1 MFDSAP
7 FTVQPWKN
15 ETYLQGHLL
24 DNILNNHFLSEYMQ
38 WNYAS
43 FNVTLNYLMH
53 ENLEQIIIV
62 KLLVISQTVP
72 FTLCA
77 ARTIIFQRE
86 NLNYLIVCF
95 TQCTLSFQKSLFSI
109 ADLFA
114 VHYLW
119 VVCSKDKCCVVTQCT
134 ADIHITWLVYVRTY
148 CMPIA
153 TLDQNKWTWLLY
165 KEGKFPQ
172 SWILFFFKLFFIQ

>member
-15 ETYLQGHLL
+15 ETCLQGHLL

-95 TQCTLSFQKSLFSI
+95 NQCTLSFQKSLFSI

-119 VVCSKDKCCVVTQCT
+119 VVKIKIKINAVLWHSVRQTFT
-134 ADIHITWLVYVRTY
+134 SLGLFMFAHIACLLQLWIKTSE
-148 CMPIA
+148 
-153 TLDQNKWTWLLY
+153 LDYSIRKAN
-165 KEGKFPQ
+165 FPRVE
-172 SWILFFFKLFFIQ
+172 FFFF